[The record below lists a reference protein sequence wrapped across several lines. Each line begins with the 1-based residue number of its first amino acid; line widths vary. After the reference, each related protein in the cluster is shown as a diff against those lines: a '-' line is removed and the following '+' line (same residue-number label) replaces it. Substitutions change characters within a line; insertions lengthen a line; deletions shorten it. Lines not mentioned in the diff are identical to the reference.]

1 MTFTRETKVNE
12 ILNTYPWLVDEL
24 IKYNA
29 QFKKLKSPIVR
40 AAISKATL
48 DDACNYIK
56 VDFDT
61 LVNELNGIIEK
72 HDKG

>member
-1 MTFTRETKVNE
+1 MEFARDTKVSQ

-24 IKYNA
+24 IKFNA

-40 AAISKATL
+40 AMISNATL

-61 LVNELNGIIEK
+61 LAGKLNEIIAQHEK
-72 HDKG
+72 

>member
-1 MTFTRETKVNE
+1 MTFTKDTKVTQ

-40 AAISKATL
+40 AVISKATL
-48 DDACNYIK
+48 EDACNYIK

-61 LVNELNGIIEK
+61 LVGELNGIIEK
-72 HDKG
+72 HNNG

>member
-1 MTFTRETKVNE
+1 MEFTRDTKVSQ

-24 IKYNA
+24 IKFNA

-40 AAISKATL
+40 AMISNATL

-61 LVNELNGIIEK
+61 LAGKLNEIIAQHEK
-72 HDKG
+72 

>member
-1 MTFTRETKVNE
+1 MEFTRDTKVSQ

-24 IKYNA
+24 IKFNA

-40 AAISKATL
+40 AMISNATL

-61 LVNELNGIIEK
+61 LVGKLNEIIAQHEK
-72 HDKG
+72 

>member
-1 MTFTRETKVNE
+1 MEFTRDTKVSL

-24 IKYNA
+24 IKFNA

-40 AAISKATL
+40 AMISNATL

-61 LVNELNGIIEK
+61 LVGKLNEIIAQHEK
-72 HDKG
+72 